1 MDTIMTRIPI
11 DASAGGFQLTFP
23 DDYILEHEI
32 KMPNRPKVTNMG
44 IKIFVQMICTSSI
57 SFRWGKESKFKL
69 N

>member
-1 MDTIMTRIPI
+1 MDTIMTKIQLMLVQV
-11 DASAGGFQLTFP
+11 GFSYTCP

-32 KMPNRPKVTNMG
+32 TMLDKPKVTNMG

-57 SFRWGKESKFKL
+57 SFRWEKEPKFKL

>member
-1 MDTIMTRIPI
+1 MLVQV
-11 DASAGGFQLTFP
+11 GFSYTCP

-44 IKIFVQMICTSSI
+44 IKIFVQMICTSFI
-57 SFRWGKESKFKL
+57 SFRWAKEPNFKL